1 MKRLLSAMGMTSAF
15 ILVGL
20 TISDPVIQSV
30 WLGLGAAILIGLMV
44 TGLIK
49 FIQWAIED
57 L

>member
-1 MKRLLSAMGMTSAF
+1 MGITCAF

-20 TISDPVIQSV
+20 AISDPVIQSV

-44 TGLIK
+44 MGLIK
-49 FIQWAIED
+49 FFVWALED